1 MVCNKRLFGWINE
14 NIFLEDCKFVL
25 RQGLQE
31 RTSQNQIPGF
41 ISVEKVPNEFILLT
55 VKVCSGDTD

>member
-1 MVCNKRLFGWINE
+1 MVSSKRLFGWINE

-31 RTSQNQIPGF
+31 RTSQIQIPGF
-41 ISVEKVPNEFILLT
+41 ISVEKVPNELILQY
-55 VKVCSGDTD
+55 